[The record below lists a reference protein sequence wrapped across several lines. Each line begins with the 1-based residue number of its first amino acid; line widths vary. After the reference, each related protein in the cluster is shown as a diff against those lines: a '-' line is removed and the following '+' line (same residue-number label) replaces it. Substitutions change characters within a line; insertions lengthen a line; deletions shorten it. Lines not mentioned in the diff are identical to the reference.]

1 MTPGRIV
8 RWLAALVLG
17 IVVGMLAVLLLQRP
31 PEPATQPTLTTA
43 SVSSTIASASSTTA
57 DQLAPTT
64 LPVSP
69 SLFVIWTPGGL
80 VEGLAEGVGSL
91 AGVGAVS
98 EVRSDLILLDA
109 VYDASGAVVEDT
121 DAGWYVPIEAA
132 AVDKTFSDLA
142 PGDWQSDLAGLAPGE
157 AVMSQT
163 SATNRGVGA
172 GATVVTRGTSY
183 IVAVVPDATVGG
195 AELVVGQE
203 ESESL
208 GIHTPRYLLVDFEGD
223 RALFEQGVRALLPRE
238 DPVRIRALGETPFLR
253 HGDAVLPQALIKE
266 AFGEFTVRPLPSGD
280 VEFDQ
285 AWAGTHIAT
294 ATYPLIGTAS
304 CHVGIASA
312 LRGALE
318 ELERNNLG
326 SLIESFD
333 GCFNPRF
340 IAGSQ
345 LLSRHAWGVA
355 IDLNYEANPTGQV
368 TVQDP
373 RLVATMERWGFTW
386 GGNWLVPDAAHFE
399 WIGPPKP

>member
-1 MTPGRIV
+1 MRGRIV
-8 RWLAALVLG
+8 RWLAAMMLG
-17 IVVGMLAVLLLQRP
+17 ILVGMLAVLLLQRP
-31 PEPATQPTLTTA
+31 PASAAQPTLTTA
-43 SVSSTIASASSTTA
+43 SVSSTTA
-57 DQLAPTT
+57 EQLAATT
-64 LPVSP
+64 LPSSP

-80 VEGLAEGVGSL
+80 SEGLARAVGNL
-91 AGVGAVS
+91 AGVGSVS

-109 VYDASGAVVEDT
+109 VYDASGAVVEHT
-121 DAGWYVPIEAA
+121 EAGWYVPIEAA
-132 AVDKTFSDLA
+132 AIDETFSDLA
-142 PGDWQSDLAGLAPGE
+142 PGDWRADLSGLAPGE
-157 AVMSQT
+157 AVMSET
-163 SATNRGVGA
+163 SAANRGVGA

-203 ESESL
+203 ESEVL
-208 GIHTPRYLLVDFEGD
+208 GIHTPRYLLVDFEGN
-223 RALFEQGVRALLPRE
+223 RALFEQGVRALLPPE
-238 DPVRIRALGETPFLR
+238 KPVRIRALGETPFLR
-253 HGDAVLPQALIKE
+253 HGDAVLPQALIKD
-266 AFGEFTVRPLPSGD
+266 AFGEFTIRPLPGGGF
-280 VEFDQ
+280 EFDQ
-285 AWAGTHIAT
+285 AWAESHINS
-294 ATYPLIGTAS
+294 ATYPLIGAAS

-326 SLIESFD
+326 SLIETFD

-340 IAGSQ
+340 IVGSQ

-355 IDLNYEANPTGQV
+355 IDLNYRANPTGQV

-373 RLVATMERWGFTW
+373 RLVTTMERWGFTW